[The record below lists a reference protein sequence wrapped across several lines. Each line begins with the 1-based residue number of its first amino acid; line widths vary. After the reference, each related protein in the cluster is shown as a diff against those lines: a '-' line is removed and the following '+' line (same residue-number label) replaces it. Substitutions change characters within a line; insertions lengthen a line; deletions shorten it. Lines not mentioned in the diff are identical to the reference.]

1 MDILNWILS
10 AVTCIFGGTSLY
22 TLVLYRRQTKRFKD
36 AEAFEKEV
44 KALEAALNVMREQID
59 FCQTQI
65 EILQKSV
72 LHKDERISRLN
83 SVIVA
88 AHKCSHITNVTE
100 CPVLVKKSEYDAL
113 YYTIN
118 KKAEE

>member
-44 KALEAALNVMREQID
+44 KALEAALTVMREQID

-65 EILQKSV
+65 ETLQKSV

-88 AHKCSHITNVTE
+88 AHKCSHITKVTE
-100 CPVLVKKSEYDAL
+100 CPVLVKKSEDDAL

>member
-44 KALEAALNVMREQID
+44 KALELYLKMQQES
-59 FCQTQI
+59 
-65 EILQKSV
+65 ILKTAKEV
-72 LHKDERISRLN
+72 NIM
-83 SVIVA
+83 
-88 AHKCSHITNVTE
+88 
-100 CPVLVKKSEYDAL
+100 
-113 YYTIN
+113 
-118 KKAEE
+118 KAFMQN

>member
-44 KALEAALNVMREQID
+44 KALEAALNVMRVQIE

-65 EILQKSV
+65 ETLQKSV
-72 LHKDERISRLN
+72 LHKDGRISRLN
-83 SVIVA
+83 GVIVA

>member
-10 AVTCIFGGTSLY
+10 TVTCIFGGTSLY

-44 KALEAALNVMREQID
+44 KALEAALNVMREQIE

-65 EILQKSV
+65 ETLQKSV
-72 LHKDERISRLN
+72 LHKDGRISHLN
-83 SVIVA
+83 GVIVA
-88 AHKCSHITNVTE
+88 AHNCSHITNVTE
-100 CPVLVKKSEYDAL
+100 CPVLVKKSEYDVL

>member
-65 EILQKSV
+65 ETLQKSV

-88 AHKCSHITNVTE
+88 AHKCSHVTG
-100 CPVLVKKSEYDAL
+100 CPVLVKKTEYDAL

>member
-44 KALEAALNVMREQID
+44 KALEAALNVMREQIE

-65 EILQKSV
+65 ETLQKSV
-72 LHKDERISRLN
+72 LHKGGRISHLN
-83 SVIVA
+83 DVIVA

>member
-22 TLVLYRRQTKRFKD
+22 TLMLYRRQTKRFKD
-36 AEAFEKEV
+36 AEAFEEEV
-44 KALEAALNVMREQID
+44 KALEAALNVMREQIE

-65 EILQKSV
+65 ETLQKSV
-72 LHKDERISRLN
+72 LHKDGRISRLN
-83 SVIVA
+83 RVIVA
-88 AHKCSHITNVTE
+88 ANKCSHITNVTE

>member
-44 KALEAALNVMREQID
+44 KALEAALNVMREQIE

-65 EILQKSV
+65 ETLQKSV
-72 LHKDERISRLN
+72 LHKDGRISRLN
-83 SVIVA
+83 RVIVA
-88 AHKCSHITNVTE
+88 ANKCLHITNVTE